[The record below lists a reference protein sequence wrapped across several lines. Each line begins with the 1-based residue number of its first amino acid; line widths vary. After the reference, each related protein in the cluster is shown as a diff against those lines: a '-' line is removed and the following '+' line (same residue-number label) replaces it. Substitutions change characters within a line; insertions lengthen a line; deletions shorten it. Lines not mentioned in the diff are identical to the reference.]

1 MCSQLERRKR
11 EKIQNI
17 NIKDKR
23 GEVTSDF
30 IDIGMIIGGCSEYLY
45 NTT

>member
-1 MCSQLERRKR
+1 MCSQLDRERR

-23 GEVTSDF
+23 GEMTSDF
-30 IDIGMIIGGCSEYLY
+30 IDIRMIM
-45 NTT
+45 